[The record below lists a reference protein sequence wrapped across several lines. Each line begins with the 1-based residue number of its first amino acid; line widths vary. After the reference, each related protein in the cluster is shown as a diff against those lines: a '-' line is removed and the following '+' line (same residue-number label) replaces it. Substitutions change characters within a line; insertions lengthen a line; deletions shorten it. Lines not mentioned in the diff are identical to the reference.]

1 MTEEEQPKND
11 NGKKPKKEL
20 ATSMHVKVHAPYKV
34 YYDDQATSI
43 SAENDTGPFDIL
55 PNHHNFM
62 TLVNQCD
69 VVVRNGEKEE
79 KIPVAR
85 GVMHVKADQV
95 ILFLN
100 V

>member
-1 MTEEEQPKND
+1 MAEEEKPKEEKA
-11 NGKKPKKEL
+11 KKIKKEL
-20 ATSMHVKVHAPYKV
+20 TSSMHVKVHAPYKV
-34 YYDDQATSI
+34 YYDETATSI

-69 VVVRNGEKEE
+69 VIVRNGDKEE
-79 KIPVAR
+79 RIPINR

-95 ILFLN
+95 ILFLD